1 MYDPDHTSDDPLWL
15 RVLTSSM
22 VDVAHSRMF
31 DRLYGGSVRA
41 DLTWSEAAEIVQLWA
56 DVPALPESGADR
68 TSMSV
73 DLRRAA
79 QHLTRGAFDIA
90 VRNAV
95 DEFLAVLPERLD
107 QPHLPAVAS
116 AAAEVTRVLDDHG
129 GAGSVLR
136 VLRELAESD
145 APSELLVFWCEQ
157 MCDIAALGGHS
168 GAQML
173 NRIRDVLRDNALSI
187 AEELGEFDPAVDG
200 DLATQQAG
208 LTIPDRIDLCLDIL
222 TQPPTAGHVVVWLFF
237 GNAREFMGVV
247 EVGPVTFIDGHL
259 WLSLMGDDRASDDG
273 RIPDEVRNHPWYFRH
288 LPEVE
293 DDRFVLARVDLGHR
307 LLSDAGQLAERNVRA
322 IGQLSRF
329 WGLSTWQLWRGH
341 IVVVDGQPGLSV
353 GFFPADRPDIDEH
366 PARDGT
372 SYVLEEIDKKL
383 STHLPIADPAL
394 AALLDSIEQLNAA
407 RHSPDVLQLI
417 TAIRAVDHVARGT
430 NRKWHELLR
439 ETYRHAWP
447 LWQYSDELREI
458 AFRAVKD
465 VSAVDRER
473 FLELNRAI
481 VNETSHLSWSIDPRE
496 AVASFD
502 ELIDLL
508 GDRWPHYRRLVRVR
522 DLIRNPTLLSR
533 VVESGADD
541 FDVLIGRC
549 RRLRNSIVHGGP
561 EESRSLRTVVPL
573 LMSVARTLAN
583 DGLHAVVE
591 GVPVARRLE
600 DVRSYYV
607 HQADSLRSG
616 HDVLDTLLE
625 PFPQYE

>member
-1 MYDPDHTSDDPLWL
+1 MYDPDHTSDDPVWL

-22 VDVAHSRMF
+22 VDVSHSRMF
-31 DRLYGGSVRA
+31 DRLYGGSIRA
-41 DLTWSEAAEIVQLWA
+41 DLTWGEAAEIVRVWA
-56 DVPALPESGADR
+56 DAPALPESSADR
-68 TSMSV
+68 TSMSQ

-79 QHLTRGAFDIA
+79 QQLTREAFDPA

-95 DEFLAVLPERLD
+95 DEFLAVLPERLEEV
-107 QPHLPAVAS
+107 HLPPVAS
-116 AAAEVTRVLDDHG
+116 AAAEVTRVLNDHD

-136 VLRELAESD
+136 VLCELAESD
-145 APSELLVFWCEQ
+145 SPIALLVFWCEQ
-157 MCDIAALGGHS
+157 MCDVAALGGHN
-168 GAQML
+168 GAQIL

-187 AEELGEFDPAVDG
+187 AEELGEFDPADAG

-208 LTIPDRIDLCLDIL
+208 LTIPERIDLCLDIL
-222 TQPPTAGHVVVWLFF
+222 TQPPSAGHVVVWLFF

-247 EVGPVTFIDGHL
+247 EIGPVTFIDGHL
-259 WLSLMGDDRASDDG
+259 WLSLMRDDRASDDG
-273 RIPDEVRNHPWYFRH
+273 RIPDEVRNHPLYFQH

-341 IVVVDGQPGLSV
+341 IVVVDGVPALSV
-353 GFFPADRPDIDEH
+353 GFFSPDPPDIDEH
-366 PARDGT
+366 PERDGT

-383 STHLPIADPAL
+383 SSHLPIADPAL
-394 AALLDSIEQLNAA
+394 AAFLDSIEQLNAA
-407 RHSPDVLQLI
+407 RHSPDDLQLI
-417 TAIRAVDHVARGT
+417 TAVRAAELLTQGT
-430 NRKWHELLR
+430 NRKWYDLLR
-439 ETYRHAWP
+439 ETYRFAWP
-447 LWQYSDELREI
+447 LWQFSDELREI

-465 VSAVDRER
+465 VSPINRDR

-481 VNETSHLSWSIDPRE
+481 VNETSHLSWSINPRE

-508 GDRWPHYRRLVRVR
+508 GDRWPHYRRLVTVR
-522 DLIRNPTLLSR
+522 DLIRNPILLAR

-561 EESRSLRTVVPL
+561 EETRTLRTVVPL
-573 LMSVARTLAN
+573 LMSVARTLVN
-583 DGLHAVVE
+583 DGLYAVME
-591 GVPVARRLE
+591 EVPVANRIEHVRR
-600 DVRSYYV
+600 YYER
-607 HQADSLRSG
+607 QAESLRNG
-616 HDVLDTLLE
+616 HDVLETLLE
-625 PFPQYE
+625 PFPQSD